1 MMRVIDV
8 RMFAFGAR
16 AALQADLRLGL
27 PQGVGELV
35 QAKRSTPLRSE
46 LDGTY
51 SNANGSPSRTFQLRF
66 EAELSASTLLY
77 SFSSVVT

>member
-27 PQGVGELV
+27 PQAVGELV

-46 LDGTY
+46 PDGTY
-51 SNANGSPSRTFQLRF
+51 SNSNGSPPRTFQLRF
-66 EAELSASTLLY
+66 EAELSASTGLY
-77 SFSSVVT
+77 CTHSPV